1 MRRFVLVLPLLAF
14 LAVPGGAAA
23 ARDAAADGSLVVRY
37 GQAPADTPVV
47 ALNKFAGSV
56 IGRVVGAGKIII
68 DVGPNC
74 TADPQVIGAGRPQ
87 SVPASQTAQAWT
99 GSDFTFREIGAPG
112 CSFTIVVYSAN
123 DTGTG
128 RVFLVAAGHGSV
140 RLAGTRDIS
149 NGDGRYSLNDQDFK
163 SLPGTQSP
171 KLDIGGG
178 AQ

>member
-1 MRRFVLVLPLLAF
+1 MRRFVWVLPLLAF
-14 LAVPGGAAA
+14 LALAGGAIA
-23 ARDAAADGSLVVRY
+23 ARAAVGDGSLVVRY
-37 GQAPADTPVV
+37 GQAPGDTPVV

-56 IGRVVGAGKIII
+56 IGRVAGAGKLII
-68 DVGPNC
+68 DAGPNC

-87 SVPASQTAQAWT
+87 DVPASQTAQAWL
-99 GSDFTFREIGAPG
+99 GSDFTFRAIGTTG

-140 RLAGTRDIS
+140 RLAGTPDVS

-171 KLDIGGG
+171 KFDIGTGS
-178 AQ
+178 